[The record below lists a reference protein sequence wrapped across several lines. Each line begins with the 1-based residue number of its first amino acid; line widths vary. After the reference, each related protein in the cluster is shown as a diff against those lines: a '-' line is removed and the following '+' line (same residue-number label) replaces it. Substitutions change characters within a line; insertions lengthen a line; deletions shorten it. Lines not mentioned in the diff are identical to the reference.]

1 MILHFFRLAGRAA
14 KSYTINID
22 ASKVAYHTSEN
33 DVKIYM
39 ETTSNGVQKGGKEYN
54 KVRHKNKLLVTMVT
68 KNLCMLAFWAA
79 LCI

>member
-1 MILHFFRLAGRAA
+1 
-14 KSYTINID
+14 
-22 ASKVAYHTSEN
+22 
-33 DVKIYM
+33 M

-68 KNLCMLAFWAA
+68 KNLCMLALWAA